1 MAIQERNKMNINKIK
16 EEIFK
21 LKDEKL
27 KIKVIMR
34 RNKFEYLEGKIKS
47 FHPNIFTI
55 ETNKGLKSF
64 TYSDIATNS
73 VIISKI

>member
-1 MAIQERNKMNINKIK
+1 MNINKIK

-34 RNKFEYLEGKIKS
+34 RNKFEYFEWKIKS
-47 FHPNIFTI
+47 FHSNIFTV

-64 TYSDIATNS
+64 TYSDIATKS

>member
-1 MAIQERNKMNINKIK
+1 
-16 EEIFK
+16 
-21 LKDEKL
+21 
-27 KIKVIMR
+27 MR

>member
-1 MAIQERNKMNINKIK
+1 MNINKIK

-34 RNKFEYLEGKIKS
+34 RNKFEYFEGKIKS
-47 FHPNIFTI
+47 FHSNIFTV
-55 ETNKGLKSF
+55 ETNKGL
-64 TYSDIATNS
+64 
-73 VIISKI
+73 